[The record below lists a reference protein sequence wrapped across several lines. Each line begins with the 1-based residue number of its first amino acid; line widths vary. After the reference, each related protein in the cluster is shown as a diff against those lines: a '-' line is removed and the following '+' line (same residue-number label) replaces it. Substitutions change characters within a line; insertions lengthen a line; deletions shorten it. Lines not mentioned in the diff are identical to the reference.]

1 VTVIDFLRLT
11 RRSWGALLI
20 FVILGAA
27 AMVGYT
33 AITPKVYQAN
43 SLGFIVAGTGGVISS
58 SQDAVNRVSAYLPL
72 ISTAPVLQKIQSDPT
87 IDTAG
92 GNLAGRLS
100 ANIVGGTT
108 MIQVSADAP
117 TPESALALANGGLTA
132 LTEVIKDVETAASAG
147 QPTTLS
153 VVPLQN
159 AGLPSTP
166 ISPKVRT
173 NVALGAIGG
182 LLIGYLFV
190 FLRRGLETRV
200 RSIEELTA
208 LTGAGLLGAIP
219 RVSKGTVSIDA
230 TDRDGVL
237 AAEAI
242 RQVRTALS
250 FSSVDRE
257 IRCITVTSANASEG
271 KTTVATRLA
280 QVFARSGR
288 EVVVIDADLRRP
300 AVSAELGVDDTIGL
314 SELLSGQA
322 DFHDVIQAAA
332 EDGLY
337 VLPAGQTPPNPS
349 EMLGSEAF
357 RSLVTGLAEDYF
369 VIVDAPPVLPVTD
382 ASLISTVVDGVV
394 FVAVAGK
401 TKKPTI
407 AAARRTLAQVG
418 GHILGGVL
426 NMVPS
431 RGSDRASYGYYG
443 KKFSYYSADTRKGR
457 KAQRKRE
464 RARSSAQSPRA
475 RRRPAK

>member
-1 VTVIDFLRLT
+1 MTVIDFLRLT

-27 AMVGYT
+27 AMFGYT
-33 AITPKVYQAN
+33 AISPKVYQAN

-132 LTEVIKDVETAASAG
+132 LTEVIKDVETAASGG

-200 RSIEELTA
+200 RSIDELTA

-219 RVSKGTVSIDA
+219 RVSKGAVSIDA
-230 TDRDGVL
+230 TDRDSVL

-257 IRCITVTSANASEG
+257 IRCIAVTSANASEG

-288 EVVVIDADLRRP
+288 EVVVIEAAEGIGTVTSSRNSEVIHAGIYYPSGSLMARMCVSGRQALYAYCRDHDIPHRNCGKLIVATRP
-300 AVSAELGVDDTIGL
+300 EEVDKLQSIKARAAANGVGDMQ
-314 SELLSGQA
+314 LLSGKDA
-322 DFHDVIQAAA
+322 RALEPALDCQAALLSPST
-332 EDGLY
+332 DS
-337 VLPAGQTPPNPS
+337 TP
-349 EMLGSEAF
+349 L
-357 RSLVTGLAEDYF
+357 
-369 VIVDAPPVLPVTD
+369 
-382 ASLISTVVDGVV
+382 
-394 FVAVAGK
+394 
-401 TKKPTI
+401 
-407 AAARRTLAQVG
+407 RRTSSPPSCVRATPRPRGPG
-418 GHILGGVL
+418 GCRRPCGARASSRGRTRTVRCGGRT
-426 NMVPS
+426 PS
-431 RGSDRASYGYYG
+431 RGC
-443 KKFSYYSADTRKGR
+443 
-457 KAQRKRE
+457 
-464 RARSSAQSPRA
+464 
-475 RRRPAK
+475 RR